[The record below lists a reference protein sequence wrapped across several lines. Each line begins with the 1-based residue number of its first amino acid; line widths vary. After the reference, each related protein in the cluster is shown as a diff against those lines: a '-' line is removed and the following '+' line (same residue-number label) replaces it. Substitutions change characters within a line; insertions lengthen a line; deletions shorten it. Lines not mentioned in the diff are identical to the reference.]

1 MKETAAKVTEVASRT
16 RAGRAA
22 EQLRKEW
29 EIAAVGLPKVRE
41 PNVIRT
47 RVIDLDCAGRWNT
60 SPACRCAMCARD
72 RSTCCLVSPQDMWGR
87 IMWLWDRP
95 TFKRLRIAF
104 SMANISVRLPAI
116 IALVGTQIGLLATQA
131 S

>member
-1 MKETAAKVTEVASRT
+1 
-16 RAGRAA
+16 
-22 EQLRKEW
+22 
-29 EIAAVGLPKVRE
+29 
-41 PNVIRT
+41 
-47 RVIDLDCAGRWNT
+47 
-60 SPACRCAMCARD
+60 
-72 RSTCCLVSPQDMWGR
+72 MWGR